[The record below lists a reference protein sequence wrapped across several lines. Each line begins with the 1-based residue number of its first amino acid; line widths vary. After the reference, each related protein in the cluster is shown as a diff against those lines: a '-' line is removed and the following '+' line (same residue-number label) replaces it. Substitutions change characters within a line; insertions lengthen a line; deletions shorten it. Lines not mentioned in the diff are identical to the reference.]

1 MIKVILWMVVI
12 VMSGFVALCALLY
25 TRQRSMLYY
34 PTPEVNSSAAQAVRL
49 SHQGQSL
56 KVWYVPGDTDQ
67 ALIYFGGNAEDV
79 SLNISQF
86 KRLFPRHSL
95 YLHNYRGYG
104 GSSGQP
110 TEEGLYSDAM
120 ALYEYVQKKHQN
132 IAVMGRSLGTGIAVY
147 LASHKKVKRVVLVT
161 PYDSMVN
168 VASHYYPFIPVSLLL
183 KDRYE
188 SIKRA
193 GMLDMAVLVIVAD
206 RDEVIPRS
214 STDGLVSVLAPENT
228 EVTIISGATH
238 NSIGSFPQY
247 EESLRTFL
255 SNPSAQ

>member
-1 MIKVILWMVVI
+1 VI
-12 VMSGFVALCALLY
+12 VMSGFVALCVLLY

-34 PTPEVNSSAAQAVRL
+34 PTPEVNSSEALAIRL
-49 SHQGQSL
+49 SNQGQNL
-56 KVWYVPGDTDQ
+56 KVWYVQRDTDQ

-79 SLNISQF
+79 SFNISQF
-86 KRLFPRHSL
+86 RRLFPHHSI

-104 GSSGQP
+104 GSSGHP
-110 TEEGLYSDAM
+110 TEESLYSDAT
-120 ALYEYVQKKHQN
+120 ALYEYAIKQHQK
-132 IAVMGRSLGTGIAVY
+132 ITVMGRSLGTGVAVY
-147 LASHKKVKRVVLVT
+147 LASQREVKRLVLVT
-161 PYDSMVN
+161 PFDSMVN

-193 GMLDMAVLVIVAD
+193 GVLDMPVLVVAAD

-214 STDGLVSVLAPENT
+214 STDRLVSVLPPGNT
-228 EVTIISGATH
+228 IVTVISGANH

-255 SNPSAQ
+255 TNPFVQ